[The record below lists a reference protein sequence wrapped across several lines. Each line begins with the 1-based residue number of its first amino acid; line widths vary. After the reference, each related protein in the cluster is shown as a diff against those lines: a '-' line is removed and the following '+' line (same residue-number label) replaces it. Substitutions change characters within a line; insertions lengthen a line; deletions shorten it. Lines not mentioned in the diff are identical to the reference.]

1 MQINALLIL
10 CAVAPVMSM
19 LRGTGDQSLTSNMQ
33 PEVVRKLLN
42 NVQLKWIHTRAM
54 VLSNATSDSDGFS
67 EMEKSCV
74 KVSSSIV
81 AGSEGDKDRVNEY
94 MKDVCN
100 ANSVHNDRDLCSSFA
115 AGVEAVMT
123 DDSEYNRDELKM
135 SQFCRKLWDKA
146 VTSAAQAEA
155 KERAEKAEE
164 ERREREEAEKKAAAE
179 REEAEKKAAEEAAK
193 EKAAAEQAMQDAA
206 KVKAYEAEANKTSAS
221 QQANATDTSVQTA
234 LSNSTVAQPS
244 SSIEQTNSS
253 TALTAEVSTANATL
267 ATNAKPADAS
277 QTTEKN
283 ANATSVTDA
292 QTTENKTNSVSVAQA
307 GDKNATVTTDK

>member
-164 ERREREEAEKKAAAE
+164 ERKEREEAEKKAAAE
-179 REEAEKKAAEEAAK
+179 REEAEKKAAAEREEA
-193 EKAAAEQAMQDAA
+193 EK
-206 KVKAYEAEANKTSAS
+206 KSCRGGS
-221 QQANATDTSVQTA
+221 QRK
-234 LSNSTVAQPS
+234 S
-244 SSIEQTNSS
+244 SS
-253 TALTAEVSTANATL
+253 
-267 ATNAKPADAS
+267 
-277 QTTEKN
+277 
-283 ANATSVTDA
+283 
-292 QTTENKTNSVSVAQA
+292 
-307 GDKNATVTTDK
+307 

>member
-1 MQINALLIL
+1 
-10 CAVAPVMSM
+10 M
-19 LRGTGDQSLTSNMQ
+19 LRGTGDQSLTRSNMQ

-135 SQFCRKLWDKA
+135 SQFCRKLWDNA

-164 ERREREEAEKKAAAE
+164 ERKEREEAEKKAAAE

-206 KVKAYEAEANKTSAS
+206 KVKAYEAEATKTSAS
-221 QQANATDTSVQTA
+221 QQANATDTTVQTTS
-234 LSNSTVAQPS
+234 SNSTVAAPS

-267 ATNAKPADAS
+267 AANAKPSDAS

-292 QTTENKTNSVSVAQA
+292 QTTENKTNSASVAQA